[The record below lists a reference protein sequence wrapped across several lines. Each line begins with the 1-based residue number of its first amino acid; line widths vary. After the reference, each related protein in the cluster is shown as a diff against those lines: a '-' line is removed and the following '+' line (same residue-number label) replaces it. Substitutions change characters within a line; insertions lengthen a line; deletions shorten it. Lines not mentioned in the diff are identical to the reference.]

1 MSAMN
6 ETSINLGEARVML
19 IANGK
24 SGKKDARERLAL
36 IHERLAPLVGE
47 LVIRRVAKG
56 RDIAGTAEL
65 AVATGFDVVL
75 ALGGDGTQSA
85 VAGALAGSDVVM
97 GVLPGGTFNYFAREL
112 GTESLEDALDAVAGG
127 HILRRDL
134 GQINKRIFINNASF
148 GLYPR
153 ILMRRE
159 DIYRRW
165 GRSRLAAYWSV
176 LVAVRELD
184 DPMHLTVTM
193 DGQQMEFDTPLA
205 FVARSAYQLD
215 SLGLDGAQAV
225 RDGHF
230 ALFISRGSSRMA
242 LMKAAVR
249 LAMGRSVR
257 GEDFEL
263 VISDDMLIESRA
275 RRKLVALDG
284 EKEKMTAPFRLRVL
298 PGALRVFAP
307 AQGGARPA
315 A

>member
-1 MSAMN
+1 MAPMN
-6 ETSINLGEARVML
+6 ETSIDLGQSRVML
-19 IANGK
+19 IVNGK
-24 SGKKDARERLAL
+24 AGKNDTRQRVDLIRQRLT
-36 IHERLAPLVGE
+36 PLVGE
-47 LVIRRVAKG
+47 LVVQPVAKG
-56 RDIAGTAEL
+56 GDIAGTAAR
-65 AVATGFDVVL
+65 AVETGFDVVL

-85 VAGALAGSDVVM
+85 VAGALAGSDAVM

-112 GTESLEDALDAVAGG
+112 GTETLESALDAVAAG
-127 HILRRDL
+127 RVRSRDL
-134 GQINKRIFINNASF
+134 GRINERIFINNASF

-153 ILMRRE
+153 ILTRRE

-165 GRSRLAAYWSV
+165 GRSRVAAYWSV
-176 LVAVRELD
+176 LVAVRDLD

-193 DGQQMEFDTPLA
+193 DGRQLEFHTPLA

-230 ALFISRGSSRMA
+230 ALFIARGKSRLS
-242 LMKAAVR
+242 LMSAAVR
-249 LAMGRSVR
+249 LALGKSAR

-284 EKEKMTAPFRLRVL
+284 EKEKMTGPFRLNVMH
-298 PGALRVFAP
+298 GALKVFAP
-307 AQGGARPA
+307 ADGGAGPA